1 LAPDT
6 TRLYDEGAKCT
17 LGTALVSGYT
27 AEANRELIISRPADR
42 QGTFGNQIVARKG
55 TTYLYKGETSLLT
68 AGVMNE
74 PAPTLS
80 LPRFRWIICALLFFA
95 TTINYVDRQLLG
107 ILAPTLQREI
117 GWNEIEYASL
127 VTSFQ
132 LAYAMGLVCFGWLI
146 DRIGTRMGLLLAV
159 GAWSIA
165 SLAHGFVATVAG
177 FAAARFALG
186 LAEAGNFPASIKTV
200 SEWFPARERAFAI
213 GIFNSGANIGAILT
227 PLVVPWI
234 AMAWG
239 WRAAFLVSG
248 IIGVVWIIAA
258 IPLLYPPFRS
268 PHISSSHLTALRGN
282 EAEAAPRVSW
292 RALATRR
299 ETWAFAIAKLLT
311 DPIWWFFLYWAPKYI
326 NSQFHVELAG
336 LAAPLVL
343 IYLMADIGSIAGGWA
358 SARLI
363 QAGMEPLSARRRI
376 MLWCAIAPL
385 SVIFA
390 AHSPSMWLSALLIG
404 IATAAHQGWSANL
417 FATIADLFK
426 KEEVA
431 SVVGIGGMLG
441 AIGGMIIATVTGFI
455 LEFTGSYT
463 VPFIMCGSAYLIA
476 WLVFSL
482 IVRNAASRQ

>member
-1 LAPDT
+1 MSDIDPT
-6 TRLYDEGAKCT
+6 T
-17 LGTALVSGYT
+17 
-27 AEANRELIISRPADR
+27 
-42 QGTFGNQIVARKG
+42 
-55 TTYLYKGETSLLT
+55 
-68 AGVMNE
+68 
-74 PAPTLS
+74 S
-80 LPRFRWIICALLFFA
+80 LPRFRWVVCALLFFA

-117 GWNEIEYASL
+117 GWNEVEYASL

-132 LAYAMGLVCFGWLI
+132 FAYAGGLVCFGWLI
-146 DRIGTRMGLLLAV
+146 DRMGTRLGLLIAV

-165 SLAHGFVATVAG
+165 SMAHGMVASVMG

-200 SEWFPARERAFAI
+200 SEWFPPRERAFAI
-213 GIFNSGANIGAILT
+213 GIFNSGANVGAILT
-227 PLVVPWI
+227 PLLVPWI
-234 AMAWG
+234 AITWG
-239 WRAAFLVSG
+239 WRAAFIFSGLV
-248 IIGVVWIIAA
+248 GVVWLVAA
-258 IPLLYPPFRS
+258 LPLLYS
-268 PHISSSHLTALRGN
+268 PTHSSHISPTQRTALQ
-282 EAEAAPRVSW
+282 ETETASTVRVSW
-292 RALATRR
+292 RALASRR
-299 ETWAFAIAKLLT
+299 ETWAFALAKLFT

-326 NSQFHVELAG
+326 SSQFHVELAG

-363 QAGMEPLSARRRI
+363 QGGLKPLAARRRV

-390 AHSPSMWLSALLIG
+390 AHSPSMWLSALLVG

-417 FATIADLFK
+417 FATTADLFK

-463 VPFIMCGSAYLIA
+463 VPFIICGSAYLIA

-482 IVRNAASRQ
+482 IVRSAPGRQ